1 MKRALVLLVALWLA
15 ACSGATTPTATLPA
29 ATSVAPP
36 PTVAAATSPSATP
49 APLVTN
55 TPGTAG
61 AATSAAAKASPATP
75 AANVPGP
82 PSATATR
89 AGGPTPIPPPNTSPD
104 AASSLITQGV
114 DLVLQH
120 YVDPLDS
127 ATLYGVAWQ
136 AVGQALT
143 AAGGRA
149 SGPAPAFTG
158 DAKGDAALFKQGF
171 ISAMQGAPPA
181 LNQTATAY
189 DALHAVAT
197 NINECHTAFLDPEQ
211 YKSVTAGLA
220 GTQSYGGIGVSI
232 RTQSR
237 PVVIGEVFPGT
248 PAASAKLLPGD
259 AILAV
264 DGLDVS
270 NLPADQI
277 SPLVRGKEGT
287 PVVLTIQRPGEPA
300 PRDIRIVRARITV
313 PVFTYRVI
321 DGPNGTKIGYMKL
334 YSFSTGAEAQLD
346 KALAD
351 FRQQNVTHWVLDLR
365 DNGGGYISTLSAIAS
380 RFFKQGPIAYTIV
393 RGGKEEAIPLD
404 SSFKIGA
411 QSPMAVLI
419 NAGSA
424 SASEAFAAAAQDYGR
439 AQLFGQKTSGCL
451 AGASTFPLADGSA
464 FQITIEKVVSPKRR
478 EINRIGVQP
487 DTEVPPA
494 TAANTDPTLDAA
506 IAWLV
511 TQR

>member
-15 ACSGATTPTATLPA
+15 ACSGAATPTTAVPTATTAAPTATLAANSAPSPTPA
-29 ATSVAPP
+29 ALA
-36 PTVAAATSPSATP
+36 
-49 APLVTN
+49 TN
-55 TPGTAG
+55 TPSNAG
-61 AATSAAAKASPATP
+61 PAAASPPAGGSPSP
-75 AANVPGP
+75 AANLPGTP
-82 PSATATR
+82 RPTATR
-89 AGGPTPIPPPNTSPD
+89 SGGPTPVPPPNTTPD
-104 AASSLITQGV
+104 AASSLIIQGV
-114 DLVLQH
+114 DLLLQH
-120 YVDPLDS
+120 YVDPLNS

-136 AVGQALT
+136 QVATVLT
-143 AAGGRA
+143 GAGRA
-149 SGPAPAFTG
+149 PNGPAPAFTG
-158 DAKGDAALFKQGF
+158 DAKGDAALFKQAYLA
-171 ISAMQGAPPA
+171 AMQGAPQS

-189 DALHAVAT
+189 DSLRAMAT
-197 NINECHTAFLDPEQ
+197 NINECHTAFLSPEQ
-211 YKSVTAGLA
+211 YKSITAGLA

-248 PAASAKLLPGD
+248 PAATAKLLPGD

-277 SPLVRGKEGT
+277 SPLVRGQEGT
-287 PVVLTIQRPGEPA
+287 PVVLTVQRPGEPTT
-300 PRDIRIVRARITV
+300 REFRIVRARITV

-321 DGPNGTKIGYMKL
+321 DGPNGTKVGYMKL

-351 FRQQNVTHWVLDLR
+351 FRQQNVTYWVLDLR
-365 DNGGGYISTLSAIAS
+365 DNGGGYISTLSAIGS

-393 RGGKEEAIPLD
+393 RGGKEEPIPLD
-404 SSFKIGA
+404 ANFKLGA
-411 QSPMAVLI
+411 QAPLAVLI

-439 AQLFGQKTSGCL
+439 GQLFGQTTSGCL
-451 AGASTFPLADGSA
+451 AGASTFPLADSSA
-464 FQITIEKVVSPKRR
+464 FQITIEKVVSPQRR
-478 EINRIGVQP
+478 EINRIGVKP

-506 IAWLV
+506 LAWLV
-511 TQR
+511 TQP